1 MLGQHP
7 DEHLQPRHQISVR
20 SLWMSTSRQITVSR
34 TSPRLNELAQAKGR
48 RATSEPTSMPYA
60 ESNLTAE
67 ATMDIQQG
75 VWERSS
81 FKRAQHI

>member
-1 MLGQHP
+1 MRILK
-7 DEHLQPRHQISVR
+7 LAT
-20 SLWMSTSRQITVSR
+20 TSRHAVYGCRPLGKITVSR
-34 TSPRLNELAQAKGR
+34 TSPRLDELAQAKGSG
-48 RATSEPTSMPYA
+48 ATSELTSMPYA
-60 ESNLTAE
+60 ESNLTTE